1 MYNFNQS
8 WYAVYAFARLN
19 NECKKKGGDGLF
31 KTHQSTIRKKQTKTK
46 QHCPSKKW
54 LVLRNRWLMLLRDL
68 GNVTENTRRL
78 ILSELSNQSTAVHAF
93 VLIKLHS
100 ELLHSGSRQEESQ
113 GWCHDGP

>member
-1 MYNFNQS
+1 
-8 WYAVYAFARLN
+8 
-19 NECKKKGGDGLF
+19 
-31 KTHQSTIRKKQTKTK
+31 
-46 QHCPSKKW
+46 
-54 LVLRNRWLMLLRDL
+54 MLLRDL

-100 ELLHSGSRQEESQ
+100 ELLHGGSRQEESQ